1 MEAYR
6 YEQKLIYFTLDSWVS
21 IIARLKQ
28 SNPIF
33 FPKLWTCLIS
43 WLLWWSFCGSV
54 LLFKFNLISQ
64 SFSFSIFC
72 KQKWILEAGL
82 SGKKPSLFQEL
93 NPRSTGYGN
102 AGSLPLDVA
111 HTATHEEERVSKA
124 SLSLGCAFLK
134 SIAHWHPGEVESPV
148 RLPQSLWPYQK
159 NGFLWHEVVLALIML
174 HHYCRQNLL
183 LNFSYVWSSDLHLLT
198 VVNCCF
204 GGRNR
209 AWPCLCLCVIAL
221 TNRYVAWC
229 LCGGSYF
236 FFFSPP

>member
-1 MEAYR
+1 MDFR
-6 YEQKLIYFTLDSWVS
+6 SRTFRKK
-21 IIARLKQ
+21 KQ
-28 SNPIF
+28 NR
-33 FPKLWTCLIS
+33 
-43 WLLWWSFCGSV
+43 
-54 LLFKFNLISQ
+54 
-64 SFSFSIFC
+64 
-72 KQKWILEAGL
+72 
-82 SGKKPSLFQEL
+82 LFQEL

-174 HHYCRQNLL
+174 HHYCSQNLL
-183 LNFSYVWSSDLHLLT
+183 LNFSDVWSPDLHLLT

-204 GGRNR
+204 GGRKR
-209 AWPCLCLCVIAL
+209 AWPCLCLCVITL

-229 LCGGSYF
+229 LCGG
-236 FFFSPP
+236 FFFSSLEVLYITFSLCLIAEKYQSVDLERAVHLKSMEWVSCCF